1 MLPGFV
7 PIKRGDP
14 DISEDRVL
22 KTARTIAALALAAAL
37 VAVPSTALAAKG
49 GHGKGKGKAK
59 SCAKA
64 HTRGFQLTGTLVS
77 LTADDL
83 STTDSS
89 EATLTLTV
97 TAANRHARNSGE
109 LEDQNADRK
118 GVQVVGGTY
127 TLPAGD
133 AFVLQLGDDGA
144 LVPAAGDRVKVKGRI
159 ALTQKRCSA
168 EGAAAA
174 DRYDAPDVTRVKVS
188 HPEPA
193 TEAETETETP
203 TETGE

>member
-1 MLPGFV
+1 MLHAFV

-14 DISEDRVL
+14 DIWRTGVL
-22 KTARTIAALALAAAL
+22 KTARTIVALALAAAL

-49 GHGKGKGKAK
+49 GHGKGKAK
-59 SCAKA
+59 SCAKT

-83 STTDSS
+83 STTDTS

-97 TAANRHARNSGE
+97 TAANSHARNSGE

-118 GVQVVGGTY
+118 GVQVVGATY

-159 ALTQKRCSA
+159 ALTQKRCAA

-174 DRYDAPDVTRVKVS
+174 DRYDTPDVTRVKVS

-193 TEAETETETP
+193 TETETETETP
-203 TETGE
+203 TETG